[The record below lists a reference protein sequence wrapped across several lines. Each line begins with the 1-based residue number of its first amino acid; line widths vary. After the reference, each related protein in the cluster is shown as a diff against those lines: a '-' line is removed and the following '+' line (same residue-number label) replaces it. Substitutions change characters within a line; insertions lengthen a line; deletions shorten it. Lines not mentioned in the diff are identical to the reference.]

1 MTMQELIN
9 QSLSFKIDFP
19 ERALLDAIFIDV
31 SSWKKRAIDIINHAK
46 ETLHSCQLMEHFSMD
61 EAAGMKSRIIG
72 ENDNLLLDLKKI
84 DNEGKQLG
92 FDLPELEMLSTLVVA
107 TKWNLKMLHLLL
119 ERPSIQVTFAHS
131 Y

>member
-1 MTMQELIN
+1 MQELIN
-9 QSLSFKIDFP
+9 QSLSFKIVFP
-19 ERALLDAIFIDV
+19 EKALLDAIFSDV
-31 SSWKKRAIDIINHAK
+31 SSWKNRAIDIINQSK
-46 ETLHSCQLMEHFSMD
+46 KTLHSSQLMEHFSMD
-61 EAAGMKSRIIG
+61 EGMQSRIIG
-72 ENDNLLLDLKKI
+72 ENDNLLLDLTNI

-119 ERPSIQVTFAHS
+119 ERPSIQVTFSHS